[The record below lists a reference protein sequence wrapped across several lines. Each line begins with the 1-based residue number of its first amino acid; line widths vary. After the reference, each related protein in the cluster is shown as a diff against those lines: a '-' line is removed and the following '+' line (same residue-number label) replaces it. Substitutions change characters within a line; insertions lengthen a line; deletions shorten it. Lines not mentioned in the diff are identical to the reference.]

1 MMDDVR
7 ERSVDDDTFPVVE
20 DHIVP
25 AAGDDTP
32 SAWRRLVIYLSIPAA
47 LGIAYFLIHTAIL
60 HGGIQPHT
68 VMEVLGIFLVLVVG
82 IFAAVIIGKPAS
94 PVGKFPAMDDVVP
107 AMEDA
112 TDSAVVD
119 GPYLA
124 RRRSLVYWGLAAVL
138 VMSYVVLRTST
149 WQGGA
154 QLHTI
159 MEVVATLLALM
170 VTAMALVRFYSKK
183 NNTFLFIGTGFL
195 GTAFLD
201 GYHAVVTSKFF
212 APYLPS
218 DLPALIPWSWVA
230 SRQFLSVLLCLS
242 WLAWVREQRLGK
254 PGRISERTVYLTSGI
269 LTLAS
274 FLFFAFVPLPR
285 AYYPEFIFHRP
296 EEFLPAF
303 FFLVALIGYLRKGEW
318 RHDVF
323 EHWLV
328 LSLIVGFLG
337 QTVFMS
343 FSGQLFDMEFDAAH
357 LLKKVS
363 YVCVLTG
370 LLVSMYSSF
379 RRAEESTMILARA
392 YGMLRT
398 EIAEREHA
406 EEALRGSEERLRA
419 IVDNL
424 VDGVITIDDTG
435 VVQSF
440 NPGAERIFG
449 YAPDEVV
456 GGNVRM
462 LMPEPNHSRHDTYI
476 ADYLTTGEAKI
487 IGKGREVEGRRRD
500 GSIFPLELGIGE
512 MAVGGHRMFTGI
524 VRDITERKQAEA
536 TLARRA
542 EELARSNADL
552 EEFAYVA
559 SHDLQEPLRKVQ
571 SFGGRLQTKYGD
583 ALGKEGSDYVVRMRD
598 AADRMQRLI
607 TDLLNFS
614 RVTTQGQ
621 AFVPVDL
628 ARVARE
634 VVSDLEVRI
643 QETDGRVECSDL
655 PTIDA
660 DPLQMHQLLQNLVAN
675 ALKYRREDAPPVVQV
690 SARIVE
696 KDPPSA
702 YAKPTKMC
710 EIVVTDNGIG
720 FEKQY
725 ADRIF
730 GIFQRLHGRGKYEG
744 TGVGLALCRKISER
758 HGGTITAE
766 GRPGEGATFTVTLPV
781 NHPKIGATTS

>member
-25 AAGDDTP
+25 AAGDDTAP
-32 SAWRRLVIYLSIPAA
+32 AWRRLVIYLSIPAA

-60 HGGIQPHT
+60 HGGTQPHT

-82 IFAAVIIGKPAS
+82 IFAALIIGKPAS
-94 PVGKFPAMDDVVP
+94 PVGKFPATDDVVP

-119 GPYLA
+119 GPNPA
-124 RRRSLVYWGLAAVL
+124 RRRSAVYWGLAAVL
-138 VMSYVVLRTST
+138 VMSYVLLRKST

-159 MEVVATLLALM
+159 MEVIATLLALM
-170 VTAMALVRFYSKK
+170 VGAMAVVRFYSKK

-285 AYYPEFIFHRP
+285 AYYPEIIFHRP

-318 RHDVF
+318 RSDVF

-363 YVCVLTG
+363 YVCVLIG
-370 LLVSMYSSF
+370 LLISRYSSF
-379 RRAEESTMILARA
+379 RRAEEGTMILARA

-398 EIAEREHA
+398 EINEREHA
-406 EEALRGSEERLRA
+406 EEALRESEKRLRA

-435 VVQSF
+435 MVQSF

-456 GGNVRM
+456 GTNVRM
-462 LMPEPNHSRHDTYI
+462 LMPEPNHSRHDTYVT
-476 ADYLTTGEAKI
+476 DYLTTGEAKM
-487 IGKGREVEGRRRD
+487 IGKGREVDGRRKN

-512 MAVGGHRMFTGI
+512 MEVGGKHMFTGI
-524 VRDITERKQAEA
+524 VRDITERKRAEA

-571 SFGGRLQTKYGD
+571 SFGGRLQKKYGD
-583 ALGKEGSDYVVRMRD
+583 ALGEEGSDYVVRMRD

-628 ARVARE
+628 GRVARE

-643 QETDGRVECSDL
+643 QETDGRVECTGL

-660 DPLQMHQLLQNLVAN
+660 DPLQIHQLLQNLVVN

-702 YAKPTKMC
+702 YAEPTKMC

-720 FEKQY
+720 FEEQY

-744 TGVGLALCRKISER
+744 TGVGLALCRKIAER
-758 HGGTITAE
+758 HGGTITAQ

-781 NHPKIGATTS
+781 NHAKIGATTS

>member
-1 MMDDVR
+1 MDDVR
-7 ERSVDDDTFPVVE
+7 DRSVDDDTFPVVE
-20 DHIVP
+20 DDIVP
-25 AAGDDTP
+25 AAGDDT
-32 SAWRRLVIYLSIPAA
+32 V
-47 LGIAYFLIHTAIL
+47 
-60 HGGIQPHT
+60 
-68 VMEVLGIFLVLVVG
+68 
-82 IFAAVIIGKPAS
+82 
-94 PVGKFPAMDDVVP
+94 
-107 AMEDA
+107 
-112 TDSAVVD
+112 SAVAD
-119 GPYLA
+119 GPYPA
-124 RRRSLVYWGLAAVL
+124 RRRSVAYWSLAAVL
-138 VMSYVVLRTST
+138 VMSYVLLRTST

-159 MEVVATLLALM
+159 MEVIATLLALM
-170 VTAMALVRFYSKK
+170 VGAMALVRFYSKK

-254 PGRISERTVYLTSGI
+254 PGRISERSVYLTSGI

-285 AYYPEFIFHRP
+285 AYSPEIIFHRP

-318 RHDVF
+318 RRDAF

-363 YVCVLTG
+363 YVCVLIG
-370 LLVSMYSSF
+370 LLISMYSSF
-379 RRAEESTMILARA
+379 RQAEESTTTLAKA
-392 YGMLRT
+392 YAVLQT
-398 EIAEREHA
+398 ESSERKQA
-406 EEALRGSEERLRA
+406 EEALRGSQERLRA

-424 VDGVITIDDTG
+424 VDGVITTDDTG

-440 NPGAERIFG
+440 NPGGESIFG
-449 YAPDEVV
+449 YAPDEAC
-456 GGNVRM
+456 GRNVTL
-462 LMPEPNHSRHDTYI
+462 LMPELDLAN
-476 ADYLTTGEAKI
+476 YLATGEAKI
-487 IGKGREVEGRRRD
+487 IGTGREVEGRRKD

-512 MAVGGHRMFTGI
+512 MAVGGKRMFTGI
-524 VRDITERKQAEA
+524 VRDITERKRVEA

-542 EELARSNADL
+542 EELARSNDDL

-559 SHDLQEPLRKVQ
+559 SHDLQEPLRKVL
-571 SFGGRLQTKYGD
+571 SFGDRLQTNYGD
-583 ALGKEGSDYVVRMRD
+583 ALGEEGLDYVTRMRD

-628 ARVARE
+628 GRVARE

-643 QETDGRVECSDL
+643 QETDGRVEYSDL

-660 DPLQMHQLLQNLVAN
+660 DPLQMHQLLQNLIAN
-675 ALKYRREDAPPVVQV
+675 ALKYRRQDAPPVVQV

-696 KDPPSA
+696 TDPPSA

-720 FEKQY
+720 FEEQY

-744 TGVGLALCRKISER
+744 TGVGLALCRKIAER
-758 HGGTITAE
+758 HDGTITAQ
-766 GRPGEGATFTVTLPV
+766 GRPGEGATFIVTLPV
-781 NHPKIGATTS
+781 NHAKIGGNTP